1 MRKLPVAILIIAA
14 VFLFGFTALNVTA
27 GGDLPAIA
35 QVETEQPDSAGAAS
49 TVTVTVPETV
59 PNYNDSAYRLAITDN
74 SKELTIPEIVKK
86 VADTVVEITTEHMV
100 SGGFFS
106 QYISE
111 GAGSGVIISADGY
124 IITNNHVVEDA
135 TKITVRMRDGS
146 VYTGTLVGR
155 DSESD
160 IAVVKIEARNLPF
173 AVFGDSD
180 TLVVGEL
187 AVVIGN
193 PLGELGGTVTEGIIS
208 ALNRDISVGTQ
219 LMNLLQTSA
228 AVNPGNSGG
237 GLFNNKG
244 EVMGIVN
251 AKSGGTDVEGLG
263 FAIPANAAR
272 AAAEDLI
279 QYGYIPGRVDLGFTM
294 VDVADSLTAMMY
306 RVSGTGVY
314 VSGPVGDIGLR
325 SGDRI
330 ISVDGKAVTNSE
342 DVWRIVDEHKIGDSI
357 SLLVQRGSQQ
367 VTAEIELKQK
377 IE

>member
-1 MRKLPVAILIIAA
+1 MRKLPVAILIVAA
-14 VFLFGFTALNVTA
+14 VFLFGFTALNSVTVD
-27 GGDLPAIA
+27 GDLPAVA
-35 QVETEQPDSAGAAS
+35 QVEQGQSGSQGTDSKTA
-49 TVTVTVPETV
+49 VTVPT
-59 PNYNDSAYRLAITDN
+59 YNDSAFILTVNDIG
-74 SKELTIPEIVKK
+74 KELTIPEIVKK
-86 VADTVVEITTEHMV
+86 VADTVVEITTEHTV

-111 GAGSGVIISADGY
+111 GAGSGVIISSDGY
-124 IITNNHVVEDA
+124 IITNNHVVENA

-146 VYTGTLVGR
+146 VYEGTLVGR

-160 IAVVKIEARNLPF
+160 IAVIKIEGKNLPF

-208 ALNRDISVGTQ
+208 ALNRDIRVGNQ

-237 GLFNNKG
+237 GLFNSRG

-263 FAIPANAAR
+263 FAIPSNAAR
-272 AAAEDLI
+272 EAAEKLI
-279 QYGYIPGRVDLGFTM
+279 QYGYIPGRVELGFTL
-294 VDVADSLTAMMY
+294 VDVSDSLTAMMY
-306 RVSGTGVY
+306 RVSSTGVY
-314 VSGPVGDIGLR
+314 VSGPAGDIGLR

-330 ISVDGKAVTNSE
+330 ISVGGKAVENS
-342 DVWRIVDEHKIGDSI
+342 DDIWRIVKEHKIGDRLSFV
-357 SLLVQRGSQQ
+357 VQRGGQQ